1 MTSAERHELE
11 IARKLLVEWEQN
23 ATEAA
28 KKEFKRKLRVDPSD
42 PSNKLNADIQVT
54 DIQLTPSP
62 TSLLGRT
69 RTFLGKVNEQET
81 EG

>member
-23 ATEAA
+23 ATDAA
-28 KKEFKRKLRVDPSD
+28 KKEFKRLFH
-42 PSNKLNADIQVT
+42 LLQIT
-54 DIQLTPSP
+54 DIQFTPSP

-69 RTFLGKVNEQET
+69 RTFLGKVDVQDDRDSD
-81 EG
+81 